1 MEAGAPLRARA
12 GAEPGALGWRSFS
25 GFRPS
30 RNLLHGH
37 DWILPYTGLVL
48 APVMLFPPRCFLSVF
63 SYVLASPGSGRG
75 QGRCGGPAA
84 FLLGTV
90 GLFFFSSA
98 VGSCSDP
105 RTGWKSPFG
114 AQEPEEASLPL
125 LFWYLFCCHF
135 RSHSCSEN
143 IVADTQQDDLLAVI
157 HRESSQ
163 TGFFPLMINLHVKF
177 ETQRNCHSLS
187 CLML

>member
-1 MEAGAPLRARA
+1 MEIL
-12 GAEPGALGWRSFS
+12 LGLQTFPKSV
-25 GFRPS
+25 
-30 RNLLHGH
+30 LHGH

-105 RTGWKSPFG
+105 LTGWKSPFG